1 MSTGKAVCLVCG
13 EPLMYSQEAQEVT
26 CSLCGKR
33 EFGHSVCA
41 GGHYVCDTC
50 HRAQGVAHINEV
62 CALSDST
69 DPVSLMIEIMSDRSI
84 YPNGPEHHTLVGA
97 ALITAYANA
106 GGDVD
111 KAAALAELSKRSLNV
126 PGGTCGFWGCC
137 GAAVSAGQALS
148 ILNGSTPMT
157 REPWAQ
163 CQRLTSDI
171 LGRLADMGGP
181 RCCKR
186 TGFTAAV
193 TAVEH
198 IERITGVRLDLPE
211 RIVCTFF
218 ACNAECLRAAC
229 PYFPKR
235 AEIVVGL

>member
-1 MSTGKAVCLVCG
+1 MTAGKAVCLVCG
-13 EPLMYSQEAQEVT
+13 EPLVYSQEAQEVT

-33 EFGHSVCA
+33 ELGRSVCTK
-41 GGHYVCDTC
+41 GHYVCDAC

-62 CALSDST
+62 CAHSDST
-69 DPVSLMIEIMSDRSI
+69 DPISLMIEIMNDRSI

-106 GGDVD
+106 GGNVD
-111 KAAALAELSKRSLNV
+111 KATALAELSRRSLNV
-126 PGGTCGFWGCC
+126 PGGACGFWGCC

-186 TGFTAAV
+186 TGFTAVV
-193 TAVEH
+193 TSVEH
-198 IERITGVRLDLPE
+198 IERITGVHLDLPE

-218 ACNAECLRAAC
+218 ARNAECLRAAC
-229 PYFPKR
+229 PYFPTR
-235 AEIVVGL
+235 AGSA